1 MDREICYAFIDSQ
14 NLNLGTSKDIY
25 INGKCIYK
33 GWKLDMRKF
42 YIYLSDKFR
51 AKKIFLFLGY
61 IKENQKMYDMF
72 RHFGYELIF
81 KPTVAGKSKKPK
93 GNVDAEIVLNAVRLK
108 YDEYDKAVF
117 VSGDGDF
124 YCLYDF
130 LEKEGKLK
138 NIIIPNRRAESSLLR
153 EFSRYEI
160 FLERE
165 RKDLRKK
172 VGGVAQHH
180 VSAGSYSPS

>member
-14 NLNLGTSKDIY
+14 NLNLGTGKDIY
-25 INGKCIYK
+25 KDGKCIYK
-33 GWKLDMRKF
+33 GWKLDMKKF

-93 GNVDAEIVLNAVRLK
+93 GNVDAEIVLNAARLK

-138 NIIIPNRRAESSLLR
+138 NIIIPNKS
-153 EFSRYEI
+153 
-160 FLERE
+160 
-165 RKDLRKK
+165 
-172 VGGVAQHH
+172 
-180 VSAGSYSPS
+180 